1 MKNVL
6 ITLLIVLLSIAI
18 TFAVWMLSVPFARAN
33 AKRVGDIEEAYKVQ
47 DADIR
52 ISSYEWFY
60 QQYEQIQATKRKAEL
75 ATGSFE
81 ERGIKMVLADMI
93 SEYNSRASM
102 TKTRG
107 QWKPKD
113 LPYQID
119 YQN

>member
-1 MKNVL
+1 MKNIL
-6 ITLLIVLLSIAI
+6 ITLLIILVSIAI
-18 TFAVWMLSVPFARAN
+18 TLAVWTLSVPFAKAN
-33 AKRVGDIEEAYKVQ
+33 AKRVEEIKEAYKVQ

-75 ATGSFE
+75 AAGSFE

-102 TKTRG
+102 TETKG